1 MNVVLSLSLCD
12 VGETFVVVFVKLFY
26 YKEMGIA
33 GAGGAHSLMAYCYII
48 YAYDHGTLS
57 TSYYIII
64 LKTIL
69 TKSSI

>member
-33 GAGGAHSLMAYCYII
+33 GAGGAHSLMAYDIVYCISLGLNYN
-48 YAYDHGTLS
+48 S
-57 TSYYIII
+57 M
-64 LKTIL
+64 
-69 TKSSI
+69 

>member
-48 YAYDHGTLS
+48 IYAMIMVLYQHH
-57 TSYYIII
+57 II
-64 LKTIL
+64 L
-69 TKSSI
+69 SY